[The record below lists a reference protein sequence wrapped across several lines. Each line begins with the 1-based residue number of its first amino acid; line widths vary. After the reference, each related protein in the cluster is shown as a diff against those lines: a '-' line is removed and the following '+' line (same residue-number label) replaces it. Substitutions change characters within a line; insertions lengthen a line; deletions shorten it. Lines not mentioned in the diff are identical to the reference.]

1 MKPQVVIPENLSL
14 PYWSKDIR
22 DGVYI
27 MLQGNKQNACK
38 PLLNSLL
45 TSLKPEFTSVR
56 RMTSGVMVLSFHFM
70 WRWISAGRPSPGKER
85 KGRPASPSLKSQT
98 IWMLQVKTSIL
109 LQRSWSWSW
118 QKLMNMRTADIDNYW
133 KKRQNCVNL
142 PLTSCMEKW
151 IYGGTYENK
160 LVLRHPGKPFV
171 SIMDVT
177 GITANNGG
185 KNSTWMKMC
194 SSQLHQ

>member
-1 MKPQVVIPENLSL
+1 MKPQVVISENLSV
-14 PYWSKDIR
+14 PYWRKDIR
-22 DGVYI
+22 NGFYT
-27 MLQGNKQNACK
+27 LLWGNKQNAHK

-85 KGRPASPSLKSQT
+85 KRRPASPSLKSQT
-98 IWMLQVKTSIL
+98 IWTLWMKTSIL
-109 LQRSWSWSW
+109 LQRSWNWSL
-118 QKLMNMRTADIDNYW
+118 QKLTNMRTADIDYW
-133 KKRQNCVNL
+133 KKDKNCVNL

-177 GITANNGG
+177 GITANTGEK

-194 SSQLHQ
+194 SSQLLQ